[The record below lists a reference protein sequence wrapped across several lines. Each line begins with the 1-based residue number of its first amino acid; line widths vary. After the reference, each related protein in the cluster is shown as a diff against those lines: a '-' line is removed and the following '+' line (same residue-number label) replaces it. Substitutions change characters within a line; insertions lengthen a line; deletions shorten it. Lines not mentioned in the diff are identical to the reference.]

1 MLSLS
6 ETMCLSDLYLFFYLQ
21 LFREAFA
28 DLRRTDAVPMN
39 FQEPTGLWQTQQ
51 LEVNV

>member
-6 ETMCLSDLYLFFYLQ
+6 ETMCLSDWLLVFYLQ
-21 LFREAFA
+21 LFQEAFT
-28 DLRRTDAVPMN
+28 DLTHTDAMPMN